1 MKKFLLAT
9 AMVSLSTTAFADVT
23 NATVRDVYRTKIVH
37 TPTTEKQCRVVS
49 VPIYET
55 FKRSGTAG
63 EAITG
68 GVIGGVIGNQFG
80 NGSGKDAMT
89 ILGVIIGANAADKKE
104 TVITGY
110 REEKQCDYVTTY
122 TDEKVKT
129 YSHSIIEFT
138 EDGKTRRV
146 EFQK

>member
-1 MKKFLLAT
+1 MKKFLIAT
-9 AMVSLSTTAFADVT
+9 AMVTLSTTAFADVSNT
-23 NATVRDVYRTKIVH
+23 TIRDVYTTKIVH
-37 TPTTEKQCRVVS
+37 IPTTEKQCSMVS

-55 FKRSGTAG
+55 RTRNGSAS

-104 TVITGY
+104 TVVTGY
-110 REEKQCDYVTTY
+110 REEKQCNYITTY
-122 TDEKVKT
+122 TSKEVKT
-129 YSHSIIEFT
+129 YSHSIVEFT
-138 EDGKTRRV
+138 EDGKKHSV